1 MKVLATMVNL
11 TFESCPYVFLGWV
24 RALQHDITTACS
36 MIATIYDWDK
46 PKSVPKFP
54 EILANVLRCVHTKAA
69 LTLTLESPPPGWA
82 PPKRSI
88 IG

>member
-36 MIATIYDWDK
+36 MIATIYDWDN
-46 PKSVPKFP
+46 PKSVPKF
-54 EILANVLRCVHTKAA
+54 H
-69 LTLTLESPPPGWA
+69 
-82 PPKRSI
+82 
-88 IG
+88 